1 MAEKFKIAF
10 DLDGVIVDKPPLI
23 PKEVL
28 EWLFRGRCRQEKLCF
43 YFPQSGWEQ
52 SLRKLSHF
60 YLFRPPIKENIDLIK
75 KIAQDPCYEIYIVS
89 GRYSF
94 LSNETANWLKK
105 RQIDNSWFK
114 KIYINLTNEP
124 PHLFKEK
131 ILRRIK
137 ADIFVDDNFPT
148 IDYLR
153 KKMPEGQFL
162 LFQKGMTPALSQL
175 LGLK

>member
-1 MAEKFKIAF
+1 MAEKTKIAF

-23 PKEVL
+23 PKGVL
-28 EWLFRGRCRQEKLCF
+28 EWLFRGRCRKEELCF

-52 SLRKLSHF
+52 SLRKFSHF

-75 KIAQDPCYEIYIVS
+75 KIAQDPRYEIYIVS

-94 LSNETANWLKK
+94 LTKETTNWLSKW
-105 RQIDNSWFK
+105 QINDSWFK
-114 KIYINLTNEP
+114 KIYTNLTNEP

-131 ILRRIK
+131 VLRQIR
-137 ADIFVDDNFPT
+137 ADIFVDDNLQT
-148 IDYLR
+148 VEYLR
-153 KKMPEGQFL
+153 KRMPGGQFL
-162 LFQKGMTPALSQL
+162 LFQKGVTPTLLQL